1 MPEELEEYT
10 GEYIDDR
17 AVRRGR
23 MSSVPIVTVLLII
36 INVVVFIYVEM
47 TGSSEDTQHIFDM
60 GASYAPAILEDHEY
74 YRLITHFFLH
84 FGVAHITNN
93 MLSLLVLGYATE
105 NAVGHVRFAVI
116 YMLSGFMAGVVSL
129 IYNQYIQADPAVA
142 CGASGAIFGLAGALL
157 VLVIRGNKG
166 RRGTE
171 VIRYVIYL
179 VLSLYSGFVDPSIDN
194 AAHVGGFIF
203 GLLICLLTTQRMHY
217 FTADQE

>member
-1 MPEELEEYT
+1 MRMPEELEEYT

-116 YMLSGFMAGVVSL
+116 YMFADIQSIYTGRSRSRMRRVGSDIRSGGCAVGTGDPRKQRKTRDRSNTVC
-129 IYNQYIQADPAVA
+129 YI
-142 CGASGAIFGLAGALL
+142 SGAQFIQR
-157 VLVIRGNKG
+157 ICR
-166 RRGTE
+166 
-171 VIRYVIYL
+171 
-179 VLSLYSGFVDPSIDN
+179 SLY
-194 AAHVGGFIF
+194 
-203 GLLICLLTTQRMHY
+203 
-217 FTADQE
+217 